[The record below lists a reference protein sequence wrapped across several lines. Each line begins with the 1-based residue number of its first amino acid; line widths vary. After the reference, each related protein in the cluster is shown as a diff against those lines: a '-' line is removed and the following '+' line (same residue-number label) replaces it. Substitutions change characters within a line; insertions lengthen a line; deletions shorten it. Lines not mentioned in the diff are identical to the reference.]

1 MTEFSDFDYG
11 FATTIHKSQGMS
23 VDHAFVLGHGYMNQ
37 HLAYVAMTRHN
48 ESVDFYAPTDRI
60 ENIEAL
66 EKIVQR
72 KGYLEFPV
80 EDTLTRIHARTGA
93 GY

>member
-1 MTEFSDFDYG
+1 MTAVRNGEIDLLLDGDDKRQVTINMTEFSDFDYG

-37 HLAYVAMTRHN
+37 HLAYVAMTRHH

-60 ENIEAL
+60 ESIEAL
-66 EKIVQR
+66 E
-72 KGYLEFPV
+72 
-80 EDTLTRIHARTGA
+80 
-93 GY
+93 